1 MKTIPI
7 ATSFKIS
14 EDGKVFGPNGE
25 QNYYRNGD
33 GYVTVAILTNEGIWV
48 TFGVHRLLCITY
60 KPIDDYTVMTSN
72 HIDGDKENN
81 TVGNVEWLTA
91 GMNNIHGTLLNRF
104 TKRPLIKAKSIDH
117 TLILN
122 DIADA
127 ENYFGVDLDT
137 VWNAIKNK
145 TKLNEF
151 EVTFIKSNDPEVLK
165 KLNDEIGTVDG
176 YFRSVKML
184 DLLTDEVKV
193 YSSMH
198 QAAREHG
205 VIVTYI
211 RNRISVQDRPKVFNK
226 RYVIIDVTK
235 DFNFLTDEVRNDLLS
250 RGSKAVIAYS
260 LKDKKFKEYDSAY
273 SFIKENGISKKSV
286 TVRLKKR
293 QIKETTGWLYS
304 YIYKDPKEIK
314 RDILLKASSL
324 DVE

>member
-1 MKTIPI
+1 
-7 ATSFKIS
+7 
-14 EDGKVFGPNGE
+14 
-25 QNYYRNGD
+25 
-33 GYVTVAILTNEGIWV
+33 
-48 TFGVHRLLCITY
+48 
-60 KPIDDYTVMTSN
+60 
-72 HIDGDKENN
+72 
-81 TVGNVEWLTA
+81 
-91 GMNNIHGTLLNRF
+91 MNNIHGTLLNRF

-117 TLILN
+117 MLALN

-137 VWNAIKNK
+137 VWSAIRNK
-145 TKLNEF
+145 TKLNGF
-151 EVTFIKSNDPEVLK
+151 DVTFVKSSDPEVLK

-184 DLLTDEVKV
+184 DLQTDEVKI

-198 QAAREHG
+198 QAARTHN

-211 RNRISVQDRPKVFNK
+211 RNRISVPDRPKIFNK
-226 RYVIIDVTK
+226 RYVIVDVTK
-235 DFNFLTDEVRNDLLS
+235 DFSFLTDEVRKDLLS

-260 LKDKKFKEYDSAY
+260 LKDKEFKEYNSAY

-286 TVRLKKR
+286 TVRLKKK

-304 YIYKDPKEIK
+304 YIYKDPEEIK
-314 RDILLKASSL
+314 SDILSKASSL